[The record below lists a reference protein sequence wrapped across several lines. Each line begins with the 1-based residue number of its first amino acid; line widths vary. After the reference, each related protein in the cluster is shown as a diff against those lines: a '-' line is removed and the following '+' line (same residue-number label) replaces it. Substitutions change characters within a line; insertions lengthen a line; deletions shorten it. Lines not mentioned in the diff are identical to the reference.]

1 LKLTEITYPPN
12 KALGTK
18 YNMQMIQILENTLNK
33 FGQFLNELHNAQLQ
47 LLDQDYNTLGHLLM
61 IRTKHDDWKAK
72 ETISLVKTTS
82 GMESMVTIIS
92 RSNQF
97 ENGIIQIPWMLFH
110 KFHQAYLQDLQR
122 CLQNQIKVLRGI
134 FFD

>member
-1 LKLTEITYPPN
+1 
-12 KALGTK
+12 
-18 YNMQMIQILENTLNK
+18 MQMIQILENTLNK

-110 KFHQAYLQDLQR
+110 KFHQAYL
-122 CLQNQIKVLRGI
+122 
-134 FFD
+134 

>member
-110 KFHQAYLQDLQR
+110 KFHQAYL
-122 CLQNQIKVLRGI
+122 
-134 FFD
+134 